1 MTVVGSAN
9 QKRHSRRDAT
19 AWNLQMSFARVY
31 VGGCLEREQ
40 FIAELEQIIRLVPL
54 DATAKFTR
62 EIPEWQMGLVAS
74 VRKR

>member
-9 QKRHSRRDAT
+9 QKQHSRRDAM
-19 AWNLQMSFARVY
+19 AWNLQVSVARVN
-31 VGGCLEREQ
+31 VGGYLEREQ
-40 FIAELEQIIRLVPL
+40 FIAELEQIISLVPP

-74 VRKR
+74 VRKS